1 MSCRGT
7 WAGKGAVT
15 DVSLI
20 YVPFMAG
27 AAAHPVSKA
36 PARYARAG
44 TERLLAGKGVL
55 AGVHC
60 VDIGLAARHSGPDA
74 SAAVNQVLQVTVRHA
89 VTAGQLPIVLAGSC
103 DAAIG
108 VAAGLDPG
116 RCGVVWVDAHAD
128 FNTPRSSAS
137 GFFPGMSLA
146 VVTGHCYQQLWAS
159 LGGRPAIPEE
169 LVVLAG
175 VRSLSPAAEARRL
188 RDSAI
193 HVITWKHGRPGGDL
207 AAALDQLASQADEVY
222 LHIDNDAFDP
232 ATAPGVVDE
241 PVPGGLSL
249 AQMEELIQ
257 AVASRLPIAAVTIA
271 TYTPANDHQDR
282 TLTANLRIIELL
294 AEHAARNQDR
304 PRHEPNYRS
313 TIQRGSAS

>member
-1 MSCRGT
+1 VRYAGPQT
-7 WAGKGAVT
+7 WPGEGAAT

-27 AAAHPVSKA
+27 DAAHPVSQA
-36 PARYARAG
+36 PGHYRQAG
-44 TERLLAGKGVL
+44 IERLLAGRGVL
-55 AGVHC
+55 GGVHR
-60 VDIGLAARHSGPDA
+60 VDTRPSASGDVAAA
-74 SAAVNQVLQVTVRHA
+74 SAAVNQALRVRVRQA
-89 VTAGQLPIVLAGSC
+89 VTAGQLPVVLAGSC

-108 VAAGLDPG
+108 VTAGLDPG
-116 RCGVVWVDAHAD
+116 RCGVVWADAHAD

-146 VVTGHCYQQLWAS
+146 IVTGHCYQQLWAS
-159 LGGRPAIPEE
+159 LGGRPPIPEE

-188 RDSAI
+188 RTSPI
-193 HVITWKHGRPGGDL
+193 HVIAWEDGRPQGDITSV
-207 AAALDQLASQADEVY
+207 LDQLASQADEVY

-232 ATAPGVVDE
+232 AIAPGVVDE

-249 AQMEELIQ
+249 AQMEELAN
-257 AVASRLPIAAVTIA
+257 AVAARLPIAAATIA

-282 TLTANLRIIELL
+282 TLTADLRIIELL
-294 AEHAARNQDR
+294 AEHAARNHDR
-304 PRHEPNYRS
+304 R
-313 TIQRGSAS
+313 